1 MYKSFQYYTPY
12 ISLFT
17 SYPRLQSM
25 APPVAPP
32 AFFTKLTPA
41 QFETIASVGKI
52 VRATKYDDKNDQRVF
67 LDEKVAI
74 LDGFSAF
81 LAHIATEQTLYD
93 TFYSVKNSYHQSA
106 THSGGVIGGRY
117 PLILDLCARL
127 KAERERAK
135 NAVLL
140 AQQQHRQE
148 LEDIR
153 ALKEQ
158 KDAEAK
164 AAKEA
169 ARLSKK
175 DKQRTKTKRVK
186 SKPTVEDAD
195 DEGSVFDDADY
206 PLELAEGSGEADDPM
221 IVDDQVTIVPSVSE
235 TVGHR
240 STQSLDERPL
250 VSETLVEDI
259 NPELASQLIIQSR
272 IAEFLKVSVLI
283 RYASPSVKSAAL
295 TDALSPVWLQRNS
308 TPLVVVN
315 DSGGVILSPSMI
327 PRISLPPL
335 SSQLTMTKLNKLLQ
349 PLTPRS
355 LRLPTRLLS
364 VLSDLK
370 NQSCEAGLLS
380 LTLSS
385 DTSLTIASTSSGTS
399 SVSSTHSI
407 GDRSPAD
414 LQRVVRVIST
424 ACYSCGIHF
433 HGPLDC
439 LSDPSIEELD

>member
-67 LDEKVAI
+67 LDEKVVI

-93 TFYSVKNSYHQSA
+93 TFYSVKNSYHQSC
-106 THSGGVIGGRY
+106 HSFR
-117 PLILDLCARL
+117 RS
-127 KAERERAK
+127 ERERAK

-221 IVDDQVTIVPSVSE
+221 IVDDQVTIVPSVSD

-335 SSQLTMTKLNKLLQ
+335 SSQLTMTELNKLLQ

-439 LSDPSIEELD
+439 LNDPSIEELD